1 MIVSQRTS
9 GKRKLTVAS
18 LIVVATALGL
28 AVALWVVARWFICY
42 AELDFAAGIEQG
54 MFLPTAYSEEWSPP
68 IWTPDGDNI
77 VVGIKI
83 REEMRHASDP
93 FIVKL
98 LSYRVSSDGTNLS
111 RLLPYGDG
119 STKMSVSP
127 NGGEI
132 AYSRAWSIETSTL
145 GGSDQ
150 KTLVNPDSEVWSALP
165 SEWTRDVRSGQPKW
179 SPDGSQVAFPS
190 SGGAGCHFFFFD
202 SKSLGGFHV
211 MNSDGS
217 DLRKVL
223 GRDATLNGDEVA
235 YDLGFDWS
243 PDGRAF
249 ALTGVSTRPNPY
261 EYTLHIVN
269 ADGSGL
275 KKLLSLPKIRGAPK
289 WSPDGS
295 RIAFLASQTRDGAL
309 KLYEAMRDG
318 SDLREVADAEWRM
331 RNGVFWD
338 IGEAPPKWANEV
350 LHPTLSPD
358 GVRVAGVATAQFMSD
373 TLAPYDADS
382 ALITLN
388 IDGSD
393 IQVLAIMAGDGH
405 LKVVGDKR

>member
-1 MIVSQRTS
+1 MKAGQRTIP
-9 GKRKLTVAS
+9 KRRIT
-18 LIVVATALGL
+18 LIIAAVALGL
-28 AVALWVVARWFICY
+28 SVALSVVARWFICY

-54 MFLPTAYSEEWSPP
+54 MFLPIPYSVEWSPP
-68 IWTPDGDNI
+68 IWTPDGANI

-83 REEMRHASDP
+83 REEMRRDSDP
-93 FIVKL
+93 FVVKL

-111 RLLPYGDG
+111 RLLPYGEG
-119 STKMSVSP
+119 SDKMSVSP
-127 NGGEI
+127 SGGEI
-132 AYSRAWSIETSTL
+132 AYSRAWSVETSTL
-145 GGSDQ
+145 GGTNR
-150 KTLVNPDSEVWSALP
+150 KTLVSPDSEVWSALP
-165 SEWTRDVRSGQPKW
+165 SEWTPDVRSGQPKW
-179 SPDGSQVAFPS
+179 SPDGSQVAFSS
-190 SGGAGCHFFFFD
+190 SGGAGCHFLFFD

-217 DLRKVL
+217 GLRKVL

-275 KKLLSLPKIRGAPK
+275 KKLLSLPKITGAPK

-309 KLYEAMRDG
+309 ELHEVMRDG
-318 SDLREVADAEWRM
+318 SDLREVADSEWRM
-331 RNGVFWD
+331 RNGVFRPLGD
-338 IGEAPPKWANEV
+338 APPAWANSV

-358 GVRVAGVATAQFMSD
+358 GARVAGVATAQFMSD
-373 TLAPYDADS
+373 ALAPYDADS

-393 IQVLAIMAGDGH
+393 VQVLAVMARDGH
-405 LKVVGDKR
+405 LKAVGDKR